1 MRERRQL
8 WLYPL
13 FQIPL
18 TLMIGCLIIAALG
31 WLLNWGRPPVAVAI
45 SLDLSGSITNE
56 IQKQEILAVT
66 SYLEQNQKLP
76 KPNAVKIFV
85 FGENVQNLTPDF
97 NSDGEMLLKE
107 FKEASSPKNISSIR
121 KILGLND
128 TNLNLA
134 IQTGVNSL
142 MRREK
147 NCRELLIV
155 TDGIVGV
162 NPEIVDQAIKENVK
176 INAVVLGNVVSSDLQ
191 KATIRSRG
199 IYLSGE
205 ASQLT
210 TLFTDTLF
218 TRFNSNLRWIIFWLG
233 AAFICLMWMLT
244 LPLDR
249 WLFQGLIGL
258 DMTLSGQ
265 LALGNALFWTVLTII
280 VVWRLFGLPFTG
292 AC

>member
-1 MRERRQL
+1 MRDRRQI
-8 WLYPL
+8 WLYSL

-18 TLMIGCLIIAALG
+18 ILMISCLIVAALG

-45 SLDLSGSITNE
+45 SLDLSGSTTGYVR
-56 IQKQEILAVT
+56 QQEILAIK
-66 SYLEQNQKLP
+66 SYLQQNEALKN
-76 KPNAVKIFV
+76 PNEIKILAFAS
-85 FGENVQNLTPDF
+85 NVQPLTTSF
-97 NSDGEMLLKE
+97 NSKTQEVDNELTQALQNPSLEKQ
-107 FKEASSPKNISSIR
+107 
-121 KILGLND
+121 LGGG

-134 IQTGVNSL
+134 IQEGVNSL
-142 MRREK
+142 K
-147 NCRELLIV
+147 TILKHCRELLIV
-155 TDGIVGV
+155 TDGIVDV

-176 INAVVLGNVVSSDLQ
+176 INAVVLGNIVSSDLQ
-191 KATIRSRG
+191 TATIRSRG

-205 ASQLT
+205 ASQLS
-210 TLFTDTLF
+210 TLFTENLF
-218 TRFNSNLRWIIFWLG
+218 TRFNSNLGWIIFWLG

-265 LALGNALFWTVLTII
+265 LALGNALFWTILTII

>member
-1 MRERRQL
+1 MLQRRQL

-18 TLMIGCLIIAALG
+18 MLMIGCLIIAVLG
-31 WLLNWGRPPVAVAI
+31 WLLSWGRPPVAVAI
-45 SLDLSGSITNE
+45 SLDLSGSTTGYVR
-56 IQKQEILAVT
+56 QQEILAIK
-66 SYLEQNQKLP
+66 SYLQQNEALKN
-76 KPNAVKIFV
+76 PNEIKILAFAS
-85 FGENVQNLTPDF
+85 NVQPLTTSF
-97 NSDGEMLLKE
+97 NSNTQEVDNELTQALQNPSLEKQ
-107 FKEASSPKNISSIR
+107 
-121 KILGLND
+121 LGGG

-134 IQTGVNSL
+134 IQEGVNSL
-142 MRREK
+142 K
-147 NCRELLIV
+147 TILKHCRELLIV
-155 TDGIVGV
+155 TDGIVDV

-176 INAVVLGNVVSSDLQ
+176 INAVVLGNIVSSDLQ
-191 KATIRSRG
+191 TATIRSRG

-205 ASQLT
+205 ASQLS
-210 TLFTDTLF
+210 TLFTENLF
-218 TRFNSNLRWIIFWLG
+218 TRFNSNLGWIIFWLG

-265 LALGNALFWTVLTII
+265 LALGNALFWTILTII

>member
-1 MRERRQL
+1 MLQRRQL

-18 TLMIGCLIIAALG
+18 MLMIGCLIIAVLG
-31 WLLNWGRPPVAVAI
+31 WLLSWGRPPVAVAI
-45 SLDLSGSITNE
+45 SLDLSGSTTGYVR
-56 IQKQEILAVT
+56 QQEILAIK
-66 SYLEQNQKLP
+66 SYLQQNEALKN
-76 KPNAVKIFV
+76 PNKIKILAFAS
-85 FGENVQNLTPDF
+85 NVQPLTTSF
-97 NSDGEMLLKE
+97 NSKTQEVDNELTQALQNPSLEKQ
-107 FKEASSPKNISSIR
+107 
-121 KILGLND
+121 LGGG

-134 IQTGVNSL
+134 IQEGVNSL
-142 MRREK
+142 K
-147 NCRELLIV
+147 TILKHCRELLIV
-155 TDGIVGV
+155 TDGIVDV

-176 INAVVLGNVVSSDLQ
+176 INAVVLGNIVSSDLQ
-191 KATIRSRG
+191 TATIRSRG

-205 ASQLT
+205 ASQLS
-210 TLFTDTLF
+210 TLFTENLF

-265 LALGNALFWTVLTII
+265 LALGNALFWTILTII

>member
-1 MRERRQL
+1 MRDRRQL

-18 TLMIGCLIIAALG
+18 MLMIGCLIVAALG

-45 SLDLSGSITNE
+45 SLDLSGSTTGYVR
-56 IQKQEILAVT
+56 QQEILAIK
-66 SYLEQNQKLP
+66 SYLQQNEALKN
-76 KPNAVKIFV
+76 PNKIKILAFAS
-85 FGENVQNLTPDF
+85 NVQPLTTSF
-97 NSDGEMLLKE
+97 NSKTQEVDNELTQALQNPSLEKQ
-107 FKEASSPKNISSIR
+107 
-121 KILGLND
+121 LGGG

-134 IQTGVNSL
+134 IQEGVNSL
-142 MRREK
+142 K
-147 NCRELLIV
+147 TILKHCRELLIV
-155 TDGIVGV
+155 TDGIVDV
-162 NPEIVDQAIKENVK
+162 NPEIVDQAINENVK

-205 ASQLT
+205 ASQLS

>member
-1 MRERRQL
+1 MRDRRQI
-8 WLYPL
+8 WLYSL

-18 TLMIGCLIIAALG
+18 ILMISCLIVAALG

-45 SLDLSGSITNE
+45 SLDLSGSTTGYVR
-56 IQKQEILAVT
+56 QQEILAIK
-66 SYLEQNQKLP
+66 SYLQQNEALKN
-76 KPNAVKIFV
+76 PNEIKILAFAS
-85 FGENVQNLTPDF
+85 NVQPLTTSF
-97 NSDGEMLLKE
+97 NSNTQEVDNELTQALQNPSLEKQ
-107 FKEASSPKNISSIR
+107 
-121 KILGLND
+121 LGGG

-134 IQTGVNSL
+134 IQEGVNSL
-142 MRREK
+142 K
-147 NCRELLIV
+147 TILKHCRELLIV
-155 TDGIVGV
+155 TDGIVDV

-176 INAVVLGNVVSSDLQ
+176 INAVVLGNIVSSDLQ
-191 KATIRSRG
+191 TATIRSRG

-205 ASQLT
+205 ASQLS
-210 TLFTDTLF
+210 TLFTENLF
-218 TRFNSNLRWIIFWLG
+218 TRFNSNLGWIIFWLG

-265 LALGNALFWTVLTII
+265 LALGNALFWTILTII

>member
-1 MRERRQL
+1 MRDRRQL

-18 TLMIGCLIIAALG
+18 MLMIGCLIVAALG

-45 SLDLSGSITNE
+45 SLDLSGSTTGYVR
-56 IQKQEILAVT
+56 QQEILAIK
-66 SYLEQNQKLP
+66 SYLQQNEALKN
-76 KPNAVKIFV
+76 PNKIKILAFAS
-85 FGENVQNLTPDF
+85 NVQPLTTSF
-97 NSDGEMLLKE
+97 NSKTQEVDNQLTQALRNPSLEKQ
-107 FKEASSPKNISSIR
+107 
-121 KILGLND
+121 LGGG

-134 IQTGVNSL
+134 IQEGVNSL
-142 MRREK
+142 K
-147 NCRELLIV
+147 TILKHCRELLIV
-155 TDGIVGV
+155 TDGIVDV
-162 NPEIVDQAIKENVK
+162 NPEIVDQAINENVK

-205 ASQLT
+205 ASQLS
-210 TLFTDTLF
+210 TLFSDTLF

>member
-1 MRERRQL
+1 MLDRRQI
-8 WLYPL
+8 WLYSL

-18 TLMIGCLIIAALG
+18 ILMISCLIVAALG

-45 SLDLSGSITNE
+45 SLDLSGSTTGYVR
-56 IQKQEILAVT
+56 QQEILAIK
-66 SYLEQNQKLP
+66 SYLQQNEALKN
-76 KPNAVKIFV
+76 PNEIKILAFAS
-85 FGENVQNLTPDF
+85 NVQPLTTSF
-97 NSDGEMLLKE
+97 NSNTQEVDNELTQALQNPSLEKQ
-107 FKEASSPKNISSIR
+107 
-121 KILGLND
+121 LGGG

-134 IQTGVNSL
+134 IQEGVNSL
-142 MRREK
+142 K
-147 NCRELLIV
+147 TILKHCRELLIV
-155 TDGIVGV
+155 TDGIVDV

-176 INAVVLGNVVSSDLQ
+176 INAVVLGNIVSSDLQ
-191 KATIRSRG
+191 TATIRSRG

-205 ASQLT
+205 ASQLS
-210 TLFTDTLF
+210 TLFTENLF
-218 TRFNSNLRWIIFWLG
+218 TRFNSNLGWIIFWLG

-265 LALGNALFWTVLTII
+265 LALGNALFWTILTII

>member
-1 MRERRQL
+1 MRDRRQL

-18 TLMIGCLIIAALG
+18 ILMISCLIVAALG

-45 SLDLSGSITNE
+45 SLDLSGSTTGYVR
-56 IQKQEILAVT
+56 QQEILAIK
-66 SYLEQNQKLP
+66 SYLQQNEALKN
-76 KPNAVKIFV
+76 PNEIKILAFAS
-85 FGENVQNLTPDF
+85 NVQPLTTSF
-97 NSDGEMLLKE
+97 NSNTQQVDNELTQALQNPSLEKQ
-107 FKEASSPKNISSIR
+107 
-121 KILGLND
+121 LGGG

-134 IQTGVNSL
+134 IQEGVNSL
-142 MRREK
+142 K
-147 NCRELLIV
+147 TILKHCRELLIV
-155 TDGIVGV
+155 TDGIVDV
-162 NPEIVDQAIKENVK
+162 NPEIVDRAINENVK
-176 INAVVLGNVVSSDLQ
+176 INAVVLGNAVSSDLQ

-205 ASQLT
+205 ASQLS
-210 TLFTDTLF
+210 TLFSDTLF

-265 LALGNALFWTVLTII
+265 LALGNALFWTVLTMI

>member
-1 MRERRQL
+1 MMLQRRQL

-18 TLMIGCLIIAALG
+18 MLMIGCLIIAVLG
-31 WLLNWGRPPVAVAI
+31 WLLSWGRPPVAVAI
-45 SLDLSGSITNE
+45 SLDLSGSTTGYVR
-56 IQKQEILAVT
+56 QQEILAIK
-66 SYLEQNQKLP
+66 SYLQQNEALKN
-76 KPNAVKIFV
+76 PNEIKILAFAS
-85 FGENVQNLTPDF
+85 NVQPLTTSF
-97 NSDGEMLLKE
+97 NSKTQEVDNELTQALQNPSLEKQ
-107 FKEASSPKNISSIR
+107 
-121 KILGLND
+121 LGGG

-134 IQTGVNSL
+134 IQEGVNSL
-142 MRREK
+142 K
-147 NCRELLIV
+147 TILKHCRELLIV
-155 TDGIVGV
+155 TDGIVDV

-176 INAVVLGNVVSSDLQ
+176 INAVVLGNIVSSDLQ
-191 KATIRSRG
+191 TATIRSRG

-205 ASQLT
+205 ASQLS
-210 TLFTDTLF
+210 TLFTENLF

-265 LALGNALFWTVLTII
+265 LALGNALFWTILTII

>member
-1 MRERRQL
+1 MLQRRQL

-18 TLMIGCLIIAALG
+18 ILMISCLIVAALG

-45 SLDLSGSITNE
+45 SLDLSGSTTGYVR
-56 IQKQEILAVT
+56 QQEILAIK
-66 SYLEQNQKLP
+66 SYLQQNEALKN
-76 KPNAVKIFV
+76 PNEIKILAFAS
-85 FGENVQNLTPDF
+85 NVQPLTTSF
-97 NSDGEMLLKE
+97 NSNTQEVDNELTQALQNPSLEKQ
-107 FKEASSPKNISSIR
+107 
-121 KILGLND
+121 LGGG

-134 IQTGVNSL
+134 IQEGVNSL
-142 MRREK
+142 K
-147 NCRELLIV
+147 TILKHCRELLIV
-155 TDGIVGV
+155 TDGIVDV

-176 INAVVLGNVVSSDLQ
+176 INAVVLGNIVSSDLQ
-191 KATIRSRG
+191 TATIRSRG

-205 ASQLT
+205 ASQLS
-210 TLFTDTLF
+210 TLFTENLF
-218 TRFNSNLRWIIFWLG
+218 TRFNSNLGWIIFWLG

-265 LALGNALFWTVLTII
+265 LALGNALFWTILTII

>member
-1 MRERRQL
+1 MLQRRQL

-18 TLMIGCLIIAALG
+18 MLMIGCLIIAVLG
-31 WLLNWGRPPVAVAI
+31 WLLSWGRPPVAVAI
-45 SLDLSGSITNE
+45 SLDLSGSTTGYVR
-56 IQKQEILAVT
+56 QQEILAIK
-66 SYLEQNQKLP
+66 SYLQQNEALKN
-76 KPNAVKIFV
+76 PNKIKILAFAS
-85 FGENVQNLTPDF
+85 NVQPLTTSF
-97 NSDGEMLLKE
+97 NSKTQEVDNELTQALQNPSLEKQ
-107 FKEASSPKNISSIR
+107 
-121 KILGLND
+121 LGGG

-134 IQTGVNSL
+134 IQEGVNSL
-142 MRREK
+142 K
-147 NCRELLIV
+147 TILKHCRELLIV
-155 TDGIVGV
+155 TDGIVDV

-176 INAVVLGNVVSSDLQ
+176 INAVVLGNIVSSDLQ
-191 KATIRSRG
+191 TATIRSRG

-205 ASQLT
+205 ASQLS
-210 TLFTDTLF
+210 TLFTENLF
-218 TRFNSNLRWIIFWLG
+218 TRFNSNLGRIIFWLG

-265 LALGNALFWTVLTII
+265 LALGNALFWTILTII

>member
-1 MRERRQL
+1 MRDRRQL

-18 TLMIGCLIIAALG
+18 MLMIGCLIVAALG

-45 SLDLSGSITNE
+45 SLDLSGSTTGYVR
-56 IQKQEILAVT
+56 QQEILAIK
-66 SYLEQNQKLP
+66 SYLQQNEALKN
-76 KPNAVKIFV
+76 PNEIKILAFAS
-85 FGENVQNLTPDF
+85 NVQPLTTSF
-97 NSDGEMLLKE
+97 NSNTQQVDNELTQALQNPSLEKQ
-107 FKEASSPKNISSIR
+107 
-121 KILGLND
+121 LGGG

-134 IQTGVNSL
+134 IQEGVNSL
-142 MRREK
+142 K
-147 NCRELLIV
+147 TIAKHCRELLIV
-155 TDGIVGV
+155 TDGIVDINNQV
-162 NPEIVDQAIKENVK
+162 VDDAIAQNVK
-176 INAVVLGNVVSSDLQ
+176 INAVVLGNRVSSDLQ
-191 KATIRSRG
+191 TATIRSRG

-205 ASQLT
+205 ASQLSA
-210 TLFTDTLF
+210 LFTEKLF

-249 WLFQGLIGL
+249 WIFQGLIGL
-258 DMTLSGQ
+258 DMTLGGQ
-265 LALGNALFWTVLTII
+265 LALGNALFWTVLTMI

>member
-18 TLMIGCLIIAALG
+18 MLMIGCLIVAALG

-45 SLDLSGSITNE
+45 FLDLSGSTTGY
-56 IQKQEILAVT
+56 IQEQEILAVK
-66 SYLEQNQKLP
+66 SYLQQNEALKN
-76 KPNAVKIFV
+76 PNKIKILAFAS
-85 FGENVQNLTPDF
+85 NVQPLTTSF
-97 NSDGEMLLKE
+97 NSNSQEVNNQLAQALQNPRLKQQ
-107 FKEASSPKNISSIR
+107 
-121 KILGLND
+121 LGGG

-134 IQTGVNSL
+134 IQEGVNSL
-142 MRREK
+142 RTIAK
-147 NCRELLIV
+147 HCRELLIV
-155 TDGIVGV
+155 TDGIVNV
-162 NPEIVDQAIKENVK
+162 NPEIVDEAINENVK
-176 INAVVLGNVVSSDLQ
+176 INAVVLGNTSSPELQ
-191 KATIRSRG
+191 TATNQTRG
-199 IYLSGE
+199 VYLSGE
-205 ASQLT
+205 TSQLS
-210 TLFTDTLF
+210 TLFTENLF

-258 DMTLSGQ
+258 NMTLSGQ
-265 LALGNALFWTVLTII
+265 LALGNALFWTVLTMI
-280 VVWRLFGLPFTG
+280 VVWRLFGLPFAG

>member
-1 MRERRQL
+1 MLQRRQL

-18 TLMIGCLIIAALG
+18 MLMIGCLIIAVLG
-31 WLLNWGRPPVAVAI
+31 WLLSWGRPPVAVAI
-45 SLDLSGSITNE
+45 SLDLSGSTTGYVR
-56 IQKQEILAVT
+56 QQEILAIK
-66 SYLEQNQKLP
+66 SYLQQNEALKN
-76 KPNAVKIFV
+76 PNKIKILAFAS
-85 FGENVQNLTPDF
+85 NVQPLTTSF
-97 NSDGEMLLKE
+97 NSKTQEVDNELTQALQNPSLEKQLGGE
-107 FKEASSPKNISSIR
+107 
-121 KILGLND
+121 

-134 IQTGVNSL
+134 IQEGVNSL
-142 MRREK
+142 K
-147 NCRELLIV
+147 TILKHCRELLIV
-155 TDGIVGV
+155 TDGIVDV

-176 INAVVLGNVVSSDLQ
+176 INAVVLGNIVSSDLQ
-191 KATIRSRG
+191 TATIRSRG

-205 ASQLT
+205 ASQLS
-210 TLFTDTLF
+210 TLFTENLF
-218 TRFNSNLRWIIFWLG
+218 TRFNSNLGWIIFWLG

-258 DMTLSGQ
+258 DMTISGQ
-265 LALGNALFWTVLTII
+265 LALGNALFWTILTII

>member
-1 MRERRQL
+1 MRDRRQI
-8 WLYPL
+8 WLYSL

-18 TLMIGCLIIAALG
+18 ILMISCLIVAALG

-45 SLDLSGSITNE
+45 SLDLSGSTTGYVR
-56 IQKQEILAVT
+56 QQEILAIK
-66 SYLEQNQKLP
+66 SYLQQNEALKN
-76 KPNAVKIFV
+76 PNEIKILAFAS
-85 FGENVQNLTPDF
+85 NVQPLTTSF
-97 NSDGEMLLKE
+97 NSNTQEVDNELTQALQNPSLEKQ
-107 FKEASSPKNISSIR
+107 
-121 KILGLND
+121 LGGG

-134 IQTGVNSL
+134 IQEGVNSL
-142 MRREK
+142 K
-147 NCRELLIV
+147 TILKHCRELLIV
-155 TDGIVGV
+155 TDGIVDV

-176 INAVVLGNVVSSDLQ
+176 INAVVLGNIVSSDLQ
-191 KATIRSRG
+191 TATIRSRG

-205 ASQLT
+205 ASQLS
-210 TLFTDTLF
+210 TLFTENLF

-265 LALGNALFWTVLTII
+265 LALGNALFWTILTII

>member
-1 MRERRQL
+1 MLQRRQL

-18 TLMIGCLIIAALG
+18 MLMIGCLIIAVLG
-31 WLLNWGRPPVAVAI
+31 WLLSWGRPPVAVAI
-45 SLDLSGSITNE
+45 SLDLSGSTTGYVR
-56 IQKQEILAVT
+56 QQEILAIK
-66 SYLEQNQKLP
+66 SYLQQNEALKN
-76 KPNAVKIFV
+76 PNEIKILAFAS
-85 FGENVQNLTPDF
+85 NVQPLTTSF
-97 NSDGEMLLKE
+97 NSKTQEVDNELTQALQNPSLEKQ
-107 FKEASSPKNISSIR
+107 
-121 KILGLND
+121 LGGG

-134 IQTGVNSL
+134 IQEGVNSL
-142 MRREK
+142 K
-147 NCRELLIV
+147 TILKHCRELLIV
-155 TDGIVGV
+155 TDGIVDV

-176 INAVVLGNVVSSDLQ
+176 INAVVLGNIVSSDLQ
-191 KATIRSRG
+191 TATIRSRG

-205 ASQLT
+205 ASQLS
-210 TLFTDTLF
+210 TLFTENLF

-265 LALGNALFWTVLTII
+265 LALGNALFWTILTII

>member
-1 MRERRQL
+1 MRDRRQL

-18 TLMIGCLIIAALG
+18 MLMISCLIVAALG

-45 SLDLSGSITNE
+45 SLDLSGSTTGYVRQQE
-56 IQKQEILAVT
+56 IQAIK
-66 SYLEQNQKLP
+66 SYLEQNQELK
-76 KPNAVKIFV
+76 KPNEIKIFA
-85 FGENVQNLTPDF
+85 FASNVQPLTTSF
-97 NSDGEMLLKE
+97 NSNTKQVENELTQALQNPSLEKQ
-107 FKEASSPKNISSIR
+107 
-121 KILGLND
+121 LGGG
-128 TNLNLA
+128 TNLNSA
-134 IQTGVNSL
+134 IQEGVNSL
-142 MRREK
+142 K
-147 NCRELLIV
+147 TIAKHCRELLIV
-155 TDGIVGV
+155 TDGIVDINNQV
-162 NPEIVDQAIKENVK
+162 VDDAIAQNVK
-176 INAVVLGNVVSSDLQ
+176 INAVVLGNIVSSDLQ
-191 KATIRSRG
+191 TATIRSRG

-205 ASQLT
+205 ASELS
-210 TLFTDTLF
+210 TLFTENLF

-265 LALGNALFWTVLTII
+265 LALSNALFWTILTII

>member
-1 MRERRQL
+1 MRHHRQL

-18 TLMIGCLIIAALG
+18 MLAIGCLIIAALG

-45 SLDLSGSITNE
+45 SLDLSGSTSGYVRQQE
-56 IQKQEILAVT
+56 IQAVK
-66 SYLEQNQKLP
+66 SYLGQNQALKN
-76 KPNAVKIFV
+76 PNQIKIFG
-85 FGENVQNLTPDF
+85 FATNVQGLTTSF
-97 NSDGEMLLKE
+97 NSDSQQVDNE
-107 FKEASSPKNISSIR
+107 FSQALQNPNLEQQ
-121 KILGLND
+121 LGGG

-134 IQTGVNSL
+134 IEQGVNSL
-142 MRREK
+142 SSIVKR
-147 NCRELLIV
+147 CRELLLV
-155 TDGIVGV
+155 TDGIVNVSSGV
-162 NPEIVDQAIKENVK
+162 VDRAIAQNVK
-176 INAVVLGNVVSSDLQ
+176 INAVVLGGKNSPELQ
-191 KATIRSRG
+191 TATSRSRG
-199 IYLSGE
+199 LYLSGE
-205 ASQLT
+205 ASNLT
-210 TLFTDTLF
+210 ALFTETFF
-218 TRFNSNLRWIIFWLG
+218 TRFNSNLRWIFFWLG

-265 LALGNALFWTVLTII
+265 LALGNALFWTVFTIV

>member
-1 MRERRQL
+1 MLQRRQL

-18 TLMIGCLIIAALG
+18 MLMIGCLIIAVLG
-31 WLLNWGRPPVAVAI
+31 WLLSWGRPPVAVAI
-45 SLDLSGSITNE
+45 SLDLSGSTTGYVR
-56 IQKQEILAVT
+56 QQEILAIK
-66 SYLEQNQKLP
+66 SYLQQNEALKN
-76 KPNAVKIFV
+76 PNKIKILAFAS
-85 FGENVQNLTPDF
+85 NVQPLTTSF
-97 NSDGEMLLKE
+97 NSKTQEVDNELTQALQNPSLE
-107 FKEASSPKNISSIR
+107 TH
-121 KILGLND
+121 LGGG

-134 IQTGVNSL
+134 IQEGVNSL
-142 MRREK
+142 K
-147 NCRELLIV
+147 TILKHCRELLIV
-155 TDGIVGV
+155 TDGIVDV

-176 INAVVLGNVVSSDLQ
+176 INAVVLGNIVSSDLQ
-191 KATIRSRG
+191 TATIRSRG

-205 ASQLT
+205 ASQLS
-210 TLFTDTLF
+210 TLFTENLF

-265 LALGNALFWTVLTII
+265 LALGNALFWTILTII

>member
-1 MRERRQL
+1 MLQRRQL

-18 TLMIGCLIIAALG
+18 ILMISCLIVAALG

-45 SLDLSGSITNE
+45 SLDLSGSTTGYVR
-56 IQKQEILAVT
+56 QQEILAIK
-66 SYLEQNQKLP
+66 SYLQQNEALKN
-76 KPNAVKIFV
+76 PNEIKILAFAS
-85 FGENVQNLTPDF
+85 NVQPLTTSF
-97 NSDGEMLLKE
+97 NSKTQEVDNELTQALQNPSLEKQ
-107 FKEASSPKNISSIR
+107 
-121 KILGLND
+121 LGGG

-134 IQTGVNSL
+134 IQEGVNSL
-142 MRREK
+142 K
-147 NCRELLIV
+147 TILKHCRELLIV
-155 TDGIVGV
+155 TDGIVDV

-176 INAVVLGNVVSSDLQ
+176 INAVVLGNIVSSDLQ
-191 KATIRSRG
+191 TATIRSRG

-205 ASQLT
+205 ASQLS
-210 TLFTDTLF
+210 TLFTENLF
-218 TRFNSNLRWIIFWLG
+218 TRFNSNLGWIIFWLG

-265 LALGNALFWTVLTII
+265 LALGNALFWTILTII

>member
-1 MRERRQL
+1 MLQRRQL

-18 TLMIGCLIIAALG
+18 ILMISCLIVAALG

-45 SLDLSGSITNE
+45 SLDLSGSTTGYVR
-56 IQKQEILAVT
+56 QQEILAIK
-66 SYLEQNQKLP
+66 SYLQQNEALKN
-76 KPNAVKIFV
+76 PNEIKILAFAS
-85 FGENVQNLTPDF
+85 NVQPLTTSF
-97 NSDGEMLLKE
+97 NSNTQEVDNELTQALQNPSLEKQ
-107 FKEASSPKNISSIR
+107 
-121 KILGLND
+121 LGGG

-134 IQTGVNSL
+134 IQEGVNSL
-142 MRREK
+142 K
-147 NCRELLIV
+147 TILKHCRELLIV
-155 TDGIVGV
+155 TDGIVDV

-176 INAVVLGNVVSSDLQ
+176 INAVVLGNIVSSDLQ
-191 KATIRSRG
+191 TATIRSRG

-205 ASQLT
+205 ASQLS
-210 TLFTDTLF
+210 TLFTENLF

-265 LALGNALFWTVLTII
+265 LALGNALFWTILTII

>member
-1 MRERRQL
+1 MLQRRQL

-18 TLMIGCLIIAALG
+18 MLMIGCLIIAVLG
-31 WLLNWGRPPVAVAI
+31 WLLSWGRPPVAVAI
-45 SLDLSGSITNE
+45 SLDLSGSTTGYVR
-56 IQKQEILAVT
+56 QQEILAIK
-66 SYLEQNQKLP
+66 SYLQQNEALKN
-76 KPNAVKIFV
+76 PNKIKILAFAS
-85 FGENVQNLTPDF
+85 NVQPLTTSF
-97 NSDGEMLLKE
+97 NSKTQEVDNELTQALQNPSLEKQ
-107 FKEASSPKNISSIR
+107 
-121 KILGLND
+121 LGGG

-134 IQTGVNSL
+134 IQEGVNSL
-142 MRREK
+142 K
-147 NCRELLIV
+147 TILKHCRELLIV
-155 TDGIVGV
+155 TDGIVDV

-176 INAVVLGNVVSSDLQ
+176 INAVVLGNIVSSDLQ
-191 KATIRSRG
+191 TATIRSRG

-205 ASQLT
+205 ASQLS
-210 TLFTDTLF
+210 TLFTENLF
-218 TRFNSNLRWIIFWLG
+218 TRFNSNLGWIIFWLG

-265 LALGNALFWTVLTII
+265 LALGNALFWTILTII